1 MIYKHASVVKIESE
15 GKVIVKPGKQNS
27 KVRLK
32 ADVVEVD
39 GEKKV
44 KGRKYE
50 LIENIELPYAMTDSE
65 FDFWKKNNEEI
76 NELIE
81 EKKKNMV
88 A

>member
-1 MIYKHASVVKIESE
+1 MIYEHASIVKIDSE
-15 GKVIVKPGKQNS
+15 DKILVKPGKQKS

-32 ADVVEVD
+32 ADVVEVN
-39 GEKKV
+39 GKKRV

-50 LIENIELPYAMTDSE
+50 LIENIELPYAMTDAE
-65 FDFWKKNNEEI
+65 FKFWKKNNQEI

-81 EKKKNMV
+81 EKKKSKV